1 VTKHRYK
8 RSYKTVRKRSV
19 FDILK
24 IFKHKITWI
33 VLLILALIGGLM
45 HLFVFSSVF
54 QIKNIQI
61 SETAK
66 SPTEEIR
73 NIISENTG
81 NIFLSDLK
89 GISQDILEK
98 YPQIN
103 NVNIKRKFP
112 DKVIVQIQE
121 RQPVAVFC
129 ISSLISA
136 LKIFKPEEQ
145 GFLNCFYLD
154 EEGIVFEEA
163 SEITEFLV
171 IKIKNPVRGLRFGQK
186 IIDREYL
193 EKILIISSKLKDIQ
207 ILEIYPYSKNRLDIK
222 TSENW
227 EVYFNAKENISPQIE
242 ELNILLKEKLPLEE
256 RGSLEYIDLRFE
268 KIYIKRSN

>member
-1 VTKHRYK
+1 MKHRYK

-33 VLLILALIGGLM
+33 IVLILALIGGLM
-45 HLFVFSSVF
+45 HLFIFSSVF

-61 SETAK
+61 SETTK
-66 SPTEEIR
+66 SLTEEIR

-129 ISSLISA
+129 ISSLIST
-136 LKIFKPEEQ
+136 LRIFKPEEQ
-145 GFLNCFYLD
+145 GLLNCFHLD
-154 EEGIVFEEA
+154 EEGIVFEET
-163 SEITEFLV
+163 SEIAEFLV
-171 IKIKNPVRGLRFGQK
+171 IKIKNPVRGLRLGRK
-186 IIDREYL
+186 MIDKEYL
-193 EKILIISSKLKDIQ
+193 EKILTIGLELKDVQ

-222 TSENW
+222 TSESW
-227 EVYFNAKENISPQIE
+227 EVYFNAKENINPQIE
-242 ELNILLKEKLPLEE
+242 ELNILLKEKLPPEE